1 MIIFLYGPDTFRS
14 RQKLN
19 DIKKFFLIKVDPTGN
34 SLTNVDGA
42 KATMENISE
51 AVGPASLLSRR
62 RMIIVE
68 NLFLNKNQLIYDQ
81 FYKYLKKRPDNND
94 NIIVIW
100 ESIES
105 GEKLIKVKSNLFKY
119 LKQQKFAEEFKLLS
133 NSQATAW
140 AKKEIVR
147 RGGQITYQAAMALT
161 SLLGSDLWQ
170 ISNEIDKLINYKL
183 GQKLNLSDNAPIAS
197 IEIKDVNQLVKG
209 QFDENIFVLTDAI
222 INKNKLLAVRLF
234 TEQIETGLADGYLLT
249 MIIRQFRIL
258 LQVRQALDSGLT
270 SRKIIN
276 LLKLHPFVLQKS
288 IAQVRNFSLSFLKD
302 MLSRLAVID
311 FKIKTGQA
319 DAKTLLTLLIINI

>member
-1 MIIFLYGPDTFRS
+1 MIIFLYGPYTFRS

>member
-1 MIIFLYGPDTFRS
+1 MW
-14 RQKLN
+14 QKLN